1 MTIPG
6 TSPQA
11 FPSLNKYC
19 TQGGGQ
25 GKQAAACSM
34 GGGWV
39 QVLHLFSMV
48 GMVAVILTDMAQL
61 TVGQGMLEMCRDVST
76 PECHLA
82 NGACVP
88 MGRQDDDVA
97 IIDLFDCLDSF
108 HHPLCHSI
116 CALAIIAWP
125 LGPLATLIFC
135 VDVLV
140 VLMGGLQL
148 KGLPKVPLPQIVIKV
163 NLITSNANLVCNV
176 GRSFYRPGEWGC
188 NELDWCL
195 GQLLKHQLEL
205 QTSVLSLLNTLCRQS
220 ILGLNTVLQGG
231 HDDVLLVGETVA
243 VPEENV
249 GVLHALVREFNDF
262 HGHASDAPDA
272 LGGTCS
278 RGYPSSF
285 GGAG

>member
-1 MTIPG
+1 MKMISFAQVLEPETKNEPSNTLCFADTIQKVQEFEAPPGFLSTILVSIVITNQGCMTIPG

-97 IIDLFDCLDSF
+97 IIDLFDCLQ
-108 HHPLCHSI
+108 
-116 CALAIIAWP
+116 
-125 LGPLATLIFC
+125 G
-135 VDVLV
+135 
-140 VLMGGLQL
+140 
-148 KGLPKVPLPQIVIKV
+148 
-163 NLITSNANLVCNV
+163 N
-176 GRSFYRPGEWGC
+176 R
-188 NELDWCL
+188 
-195 GQLLKHQLEL
+195 
-205 QTSVLSLLNTLCRQS
+205 NTKR
-220 ILGLNTVLQGG
+220 T
-231 HDDVLLVGETVA
+231 E
-243 VPEENV
+243 
-249 GVLHALVREFNDF
+249 R
-262 HGHASDAPDA
+262 
-272 LGGTCS
+272 GTT
-278 RGYPSSF
+278 
-285 GGAG
+285 